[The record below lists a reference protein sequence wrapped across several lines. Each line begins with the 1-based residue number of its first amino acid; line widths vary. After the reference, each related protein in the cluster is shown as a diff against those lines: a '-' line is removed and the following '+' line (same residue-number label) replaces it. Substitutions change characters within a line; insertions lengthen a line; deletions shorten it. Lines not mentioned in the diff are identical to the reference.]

1 MISATRFAVI
11 LAMSL
16 IPALGRAQ
24 DFSADV
30 VYLPRAG
37 SAALPSGTDGSGHNP
52 SKLYVSNGK
61 MRLETHGLISTI
73 LLVNRDGESA
83 YAVFPARKEYEPLAA
98 GLSEYFPVKDVENAC
113 PDWQKAAGQQIS
125 CEKVGYE
132 VIAGRQTVKYK
143 NKNAS
148 DFATSAVWIDSVLKF
163 VVKWEGASTS
173 AELRNLQEGQQ
184 EANLFTLPSGF
195 STVQPRKSGNKK
207 GFSK

>member
-1 MISATRFAVI
+1 MISTTRFAVI

-30 VYLPRAG
+30 VYLPRAA
-37 SAALPSGTDGSGHNP
+37 SAALRSGTDGSGHNP

-73 LLVNRDGESA
+73 LLVNRDEESA
-83 YAVFPARKEYEPLAA
+83 YAVFPSKKEYEPLAG

-132 VIAGRQTVKYK
+132 VIGGRQTVKYK

-148 DFATSAVWIDSVLKF
+148 DFSTSAVWIDSVLKF
-163 VVKWEGASTS
+163 VVKWEGANTC
-173 AELRNLQEGQQ
+173 AELRNIHEGQQ
-184 EANLFTLPSGF
+184 ATDLFILPSGY
-195 STVQPRKSGNKK
+195 STVQPRKSANNK